1 MRQKGCWIAG
11 ARKWMAAGLL
21 LATAHAA
28 GDFRAWGQAP
38 AGSTSTT
45 ATTWTV
51 TIVLPPRLV
60 AGQPATLA
68 VLGTDGKLAR
78 GVEVDLGQGAHV
90 RTDPIGRAYFTVP
103 TREKYLIAKSQGSS
117 TAALVDEAPSTP
129 ASEIAVDARVSLK
142 DTFSICGGG
151 FAGDAEAN
159 RVQLRGEPALV
170 LAASPECIVVL
181 ASPQTKPGTAAVSVK
196 TPAGER
202 TGETTLVAL
211 QYEAPEPP
219 LLAQKKSRLVV
230 TAEGTEAPIRIRIQN
245 ESPGVLQFLH
255 GDQQELNTS
264 GGSPNR
270 ASFEVE
276 AIRSG
281 DYSFQARIVP
291 LADTADAGRYL
302 DAALPLA
309 GENPGKELK
318 KLAQRLKRHPRDA
331 AKVQAELDYILNTVM
346 AGDLRTLL
354 VAARNSL

>member
-1 MRQKGCWIAG
+1 
-11 ARKWMAAGLL
+11 MAAGLL
-21 LATAHAA
+21 FTLAPAA
-28 GDFRAWGQAP
+28 AESRAWGQGP
-38 AGSTSTT
+38 AGPAS
-45 ATTWTV
+45 TTWTV

-78 GVEVDLGQGAHV
+78 GVEVDLGQGARV

-103 TREKYLIAKSQGSS
+103 TGENYLIAKSQGSS
-117 TAALVDEAPSTP
+117 AAALVDQAPSAP
-129 ASEIAVDARVSLK
+129 ANSLAVDARVSLK

-170 LAASPECIVVL
+170 LAASPECLVVL
-181 ASPQTKPGTAAVSVK
+181 ASPQTKPGPAAVSVK
-196 TPAGER
+196 TPMAER
-202 TGETTLVAL
+202 AGETTLVAL
-211 QYEAPEPP
+211 QYAAPEPP

-230 TAEGTEAPIRIRIQN
+230 TAVGTEDPVRIRIQN
-245 ESPGVLQFLH
+245 ESPGVLQFSH

-264 GGSPNR
+264 GGAANQ

-291 LADTADAGRYL
+291 IADTADAGRYL
-302 DAALPLA
+302 DAARPLA
-309 GENPGKELK
+309 GENLGKELK

-331 AKVQAELDYILNTVM
+331 EKVRAELDYILNTVM